1 MNIFYFRKLLFAAVL
16 LLCGTVVNAHDFE
29 VGGIYYNITDTTAKT
44 VEVTYRGSYST
55 HYDDKYD
62 DEVFIPVTVTYDS
75 KTYSVTS
82 IRNCAFE
89 GCDYLKNVTIGNSV
103 TSIGSSAFEGC
114 GALSSITIPNSVK
127 TIGSFAFYECDR
139 LYKVQISD
147 LSAWCTID
155 FGGYYSN
162 PLSYA
167 GNLYLNER
175 LVTRFVIS
183 SNITSISNFAFSNC
197 QSITSVIIPNSVTSI
212 GNCAFSD
219 CTNLKSITI
228 GNGVTTIRYKAFYNC
243 KNLKEVINLSIL
255 SLNAGTTYNGYIAYY
270 ANRVISTPDVSLV
283 DDFVF
288 LPIDG
293 VNTLVGYCG
302 NDINI
307 ILPDNCNGQ
316 KYVVGENAFKDYVK
330 LKHISIVDGIT
341 IIGKSAFEG
350 CTNLESLYISS
361 DIESIG
367 NNAFTDCNNL
377 MEIKTGA
384 IRAVTANE
392 NIFSTDAYNNVCLYV
407 PTGRKF
413 AYEKAVPWN
422 KFYITEMDFTGITE
436 ISPDATEDFDGGA
449 IYDLQGRPVSEP
461 AKGSIYI
468 IDGKKVAL

>member
-1 MNIFYFRKLLFAAVL
+1 MDNEQGAHVNVIYLPVRGRLYTVWRGLLFITNRWAVQSLKSVIAIVPTLSFLFTLRLGIRREIKDYMNIFYFRKLLFAAVL

-55 HYDDKYD
+55 HYDDEYD

-114 GALSSITIPNSVK
+114 DYLKNVTIGNSVTSIGSNAFEGCGALSSITIPNSVT
-127 TIGSFAFYECDR
+127 TIGDFAFYECDR

-147 LSAWCTID
+147 LAAWCTID

-219 CTNLKSITI
+219 CI
-228 GNGVTTIRYKAFYNC
+228 
-243 KNLKEVINLSIL
+243 
-255 SLNAGTTYNGYIAYY
+255 
-270 ANRVISTPDVSLV
+270 
-283 DDFVF
+283 
-288 LPIDG
+288 
-293 VNTLVGYCG
+293 
-302 NDINI
+302 
-307 ILPDNCNGQ
+307 
-316 KYVVGENAFKDYVK
+316 
-330 LKHISIVDGIT
+330 
-341 IIGKSAFEG
+341 
-350 CTNLESLYISS
+350 
-361 DIESIG
+361 
-367 NNAFTDCNNL
+367 
-377 MEIKTGA
+377 
-384 IRAVTANE
+384 
-392 NIFSTDAYNNVCLYV
+392 
-407 PTGRKF
+407 
-413 AYEKAVPWN
+413 
-422 KFYITEMDFTGITE
+422 
-436 ISPDATEDFDGGA
+436 
-449 IYDLQGRPVSEP
+449 
-461 AKGSIYI
+461 
-468 IDGKKVAL
+468 